1 VDLRQ
6 VRNVRQWIGR
16 LGMLAGAVAL
26 IGVIDGLAASL
37 RTPANLVEALPGQTV
52 PVDGPLAQDINSA
65 QELTAITDS
74 PLLKVTV
81 DEVHR
86 GYFLGGARWR
96 GSLTVSPEA
105 KPGKYAFTV
114 EAKARGAANPEL
126 AFRVDLY
133 PDAASIR
140 QVSRSMITQALGI
153 SPYFVAALAAPW
165 IFASFGLVFWLSRRC
180 ESLLHQLGQAE
191 IYQVRQGE
199 GEYLVAF
206 ALGTQDGVRPG
217 DRLQILDDEGQT
229 IGSVEV
235 TEATATDA
243 QGSAQADRPLMPGCL
258 VSKER
263 KG

>member
-1 VDLRQ
+1 
-6 VRNVRQWIGR
+6 
-16 LGMLAGAVAL
+16 MLAGAVAL
-26 IGVIDGLAASL
+26 LGVVDGLVASL
-37 RTPANLVEALPGQTV
+37 RTPTNLVETMPGQIV
-52 PVDGPLAQDINSA
+52 PVDGPLAQDVRSA
-65 QELTAITDS
+65 QELTAIADS

-96 GSLTVSPEA
+96 GSLTVSPAA

-114 EAKARGAANPEL
+114 EAKARGASHPEL

-140 QVSRSMITQALGI
+140 QVSRSLITQTLGI
-153 SPYFVAALAAPW
+153 SPYLVAAVAAPW
-165 IFASFGLVFWLSRRC
+165 IFVSFGIVFWLSRRC

-191 IYQVRQGE
+191 IYQVRRGE

-206 ALGTQDGVRPG
+206 ELGTKDGIRPG

-229 IGSVEV
+229 IGSVEI

-243 QGSAQADRPLMPGCL
+243 KGSAQADRPLMPGYL
-258 VSKER
+258 VSRDR